1 MVVNYIIDSSL
12 FSSFQKGKAP
22 ICGLNGSRDIK
33 FLPTLS
39 EPNLTEK
46 VLKLNISG
54 TTDQI
59 LTIL

>member
-1 MVVNYIIDSSL
+1 ML
-12 FSSFQKGKAP
+12 SFNKIKENPLEQK
-22 ICGLNGSRDIK
+22 DIK